1 MTAHSHSTEGCVL
14 IVDDQEDIRETLREV
29 IEMAGCRTLSAANG
43 VEALALLEHHRP
55 CLIVLD
61 LLMPV
66 MGGQEVLAVMRSRPE
81 LASLPV
87 VVSTSAPHLAPRGVP
102 ILPKPIEIVTL
113 WGWMKRTCHCAAAH
127 PLPDRKGAPV

>member
-1 MTAHSHSTEGCVL
+1 MIDHSGTKEGCVL

-29 IEMAGCRTLSAANG
+29 IEMAGCRSIAAANG

-66 MGGQEVLAVMRSRPE
+66 MSGNEVLDQLRRRPE
-81 LASLPV
+81 LATLPV
-87 VVSTSAPHLAPRGVP
+87 VVSTSAPHLAPSGVP
-102 ILPKPIEIVTL
+102 VLPKPIEIAGL
-113 WGWMKRTCHCAAAH
+113 WAWLRRTCRCAADH
-127 PLPDRKGAPV
+127 PLPNLR

>member
-1 MTAHSHSTEGCVL
+1 MIADSQTSEGCVL
-14 IVDDQEDIRETLREV
+14 IVDDQEDIREPLREV
-29 IEMAGCRTLSAANG
+29 IEMAGCQTLAAANG

-66 MGGQEVLAVMRSRPE
+66 MSGQEVLEVLRSRPE

-102 ILPKPIEIVTL
+102 ILPKPIEIATL
-113 WGWMKRTCHCAAAH
+113 WGWMKRTCRCAAEH
-127 PLPDRKGAPV
+127 PLPGRNGAAV

>member
-1 MTAHSHSTEGCVL
+1 MTAHSQRTEGCVL

-29 IEMAGCRTLSAANG
+29 IEMAGCETLAAANG
-43 VEALALLEHHRP
+43 VEALELLEHHRP

-66 MGGQEVLAVMRSRPE
+66 MSGQEVLDVLRSRPE

-102 ILPKPIEIVTL
+102 ILPKPIEIAAL
-113 WGWMKRTCHCAAAH
+113 WGWMKRTCRCAADH
-127 PLPDRKGAPV
+127 SLPDRKGALV